1 MISIYASK
9 MYRSK
14 SFEERSKIKSAIEN
28 PVNAELVKQIKTYLD
43 IPEEP
48 REEPKEKSTP
58 GVDTVDT
65 HEAESAEQTKLNPS
79 PAKFTPSVAAPHAP
93 SDEAEKP
100 EESEGPVDTSH
111 DIDDDKSQV
120 EEPEAP
126 EELKKA
132 ESELTEDERD
142 DTDSSTKPVKS
153 STGIFQL
160 EHSKIANAVEEIQGM
175 LNLQDTTAGV
185 SRINVKDNEFWIYY
199 NDDVNLNKTMGAV
212 LELLNASGYNY
223 LTFNRL
229 ARSNNAIVFEISF
242 LDTDNKMQPR
252 KDVEDGKK
260 D

>member
-9 MYRSK
+9 MYKAK

-48 REEPKEKSTP
+48 KEAPKDKSAPDVANTPAAEPTDQMKS
-58 GVDTVDT
+58 
-65 HEAESAEQTKLNPS
+65 SPS
-79 PAKFTPSVAAPHAP
+79 PAKFTPSVDAPHTP
-93 SDEAEKP
+93 SSDVEKL
-100 EESEGPVDTSH
+100 EEPEGPIDTSH
-111 DIDDDKSQV
+111 DHEDDKPQV
-120 EEPEAP
+120 EEPEVP
-126 EELKKA
+126 EEPKKV
-132 ESELTEDERD
+132 ESEPAKDKKNGA
-142 DTDSSTKPVKS
+142 DSSTKPVKS

-242 LDTDNKMQPR
+242 LDTDNKMQSR